1 MKLVQMPVELL
12 HVDEERLPSLGVD
25 ERLLAGF
32 GAYRSGLPDGPLGE
46 ACPAPGS
53 PSWATAESVAI
64 LAPPEAGTREL
75 LMVLARR
82 VGAALRDENIGLRD
96 RGGDLKGE
104 RKKLCYLPG
113 RALPEALG
121 SPSTRRALE
130 REAACFVQDLDE
142 ARGAGGG
149 SLDPSPLLD
158 VLDARRSR
166 GLPTFL
172 SADPA
177 ALPNGLERELR
188 ARMRVLEES

>member
-32 GAYRSGLPDGPLGE
+32 EAYRSGLPDDPLGE
-46 ACPAPGS
+46 ACPAPGRR
-53 PSWATAESVAI
+53 SWATAESVAI
-64 LAPPEAGTREL
+64 LAPPEAGTRDL

-121 SPSTRRALE
+121 SPSARRALE

-142 ARGAGGG
+142 AWRGGG
-149 SLDPSPLLD
+149 SLDPSLLLD
-158 VLDARRSR
+158 ILDARRSR
-166 GLPTFL
+166 GLLTFL

-177 ALPNGLERELR
+177 ALPNGLERALR
-188 ARMRVLEES
+188 AGMRVLERS